1 MSDGSEGE
9 TGDDDMA
16 TTSLG
21 CLDLALRLHRQVTLA
36 REAGRGDA
44 APHRQEMLTPE
55 GGEDEEGV
63 FEEQGENRC
72 NQCGKRLPNKPSAA
86 DLLRHK
92 KYCS

>member
-44 APHRQEMLTPE
+44 APHRQE
-55 GGEDEEGV
+55 
-63 FEEQGENRC
+63 EQGENRC